1 MKSYFKVFIIGLKYI
16 RQWIDKTKE
25 TYIYAAIFFAFNY
38 LLISIYLI
46 EKKDLDQRTSYAL
59 GVITKFKYGKNEHA
73 IYEFYVG
80 DKTYIRS
87 EGFSRM
93 SKIRVGDSI
102 IVAYEY
108 TNPHNNEIYCY
119 FEYRLDRSKLP
130 DSVFYRQAIDSQR
143 RPLK

>member
-1 MKSYFKVFIIGLKYI
+1 MKNYYKVFIIGLKNI
-16 RQWIDKTKE
+16 GKWINGE
-25 TYIYAAIFFAFNY
+25 YENYVYFASSITFMI
-38 LLISIYLI
+38 LLTPLSLI
-46 EKKDLDQRTSYAL
+46 KDNDLDQRTAYAL
-59 GVITKFKYGKNEHA
+59 GVITKIKHGKKTFD
-73 IYEFYVG
+73 IYEFYIG
-80 DKTYIRS
+80 DQTFKGADGS
-87 EGFSRM
+87 NAL

-130 DSVFYRQAIDSQR
+130 DSVFYLQAIDSQR